1 MRRAGSGRRHND
13 VLLALPGPVV
23 RELLLSTRQENLH
36 SIYAMLTAVAMFS
49 FMDTTM
55 KLLSAHYPAMQVTAL
70 RSLSSLPLLCGY
82 ILYRRAF
89 KGILRVRWAMHLFRA
104 VLGITMLTTFA
115 FGLKSLSLAEAY
127 SIFFIAPALI
137 TALSVWVLKE
147 RVVAGQW
154 VAIVVGLL
162 GVLVV
167 LRPEGAGFLSLGGL
181 AILAAAACYAV
192 SAISARVLA
201 RTDSTEAMMFWLLTL
216 MAIGSVTLA
225 WNSWVPVRAE
235 HSWILLA
242 LALSGFFGQLAITKA
257 FSTGKASIVA
267 PFEYTALAWGV
278 AIDWL
283 LWQALPDGYTL
294 LGAGIIIASGIYLV
308 RREAVHIEAEHP

>member
-1 MRRAGSGRRHND
+1 
-13 VLLALPGPVV
+13 
-23 RELLLSTRQENLH
+23 
-36 SIYAMLTAVAMFS
+36 MLTAVAMFS
-49 FMDTTM
+49 FMDTSM

-82 ILYRRAF
+82 MLYRGAF
-89 KGILRVRWAMHLFRA
+89 KTVLRVRWPMHVFRA
-104 VLGITMLTTFA
+104 VLGIAMLTTFA
-115 FGLKSLSLAEAY
+115 YGLKSLSLAEAY

-147 RVVAGQW
+147 HVVAGQW
-154 VAIVVGLL
+154 VAIAVGLL

-167 LRPEGAGFLSLGGL
+167 LRPEGTGFLSLGGL

-216 MAIGSVTLA
+216 MAVGAVALSY
-225 WNSWVPVRAE
+225 NSWVPVRAE
-235 HSWILLA
+235 HGWILLA

-294 LGAGIIIASGIYLV
+294 LGAGIIIASGVYLV
-308 RREAVHIEAEHP
+308 RREAVHVEAEHP